1 MSIIFGGDMRGKVSW
16 FLVVALLCSGMVFAA
31 PPTDENIKKAK
42 TGGYI
47 VKKGKDTGKDSGNG
61 DIGIQRVYDTIT
73 QEEANWYTRE
83 VTGGNLMTVD
93 LNWGDT
99 SDSLRLTIY
108 TADGYKLGPYYD
120 NSDGAIDGRIY
131 LDIYNPNG
139 LGVGTWYFEVYGY
152 SVQGTE
158 DYYIQ

>member
-1 MSIIFGGDMRGKVSW
+1 MWGKVSW
-16 FLVVALLCSGMVFAA
+16 LLVVALLCSGMVFAVPA
-31 PPTDENIKKAK
+31 GENIKNTK
-42 TGGYI
+42 TESYI
-47 VKKGKDTGKDSGNG
+47 VKKAKDAGKDSVNG

-73 QEEANWYTRE
+73 QGETNWHTRE
-83 VTGGNLMTVD
+83 ITGGNLMTVD

-120 NSDGAIDGRIY
+120 NSDGATDGRIY